1 MRSHKF
7 GISSEAITIDCME
20 FREIQPTLEE
30 LNQLSQGGI
39 RVTALPDEI
48 GGPISPDVIIWIAK
62 ELFVSVSAVL
72 IVESLKNKIPQIV
85 RFIKEKVDKSNRCSS
100 IEISPEIHLAFKGD
114 NGEFSLKIAENLNSE
129 EMNKLYILF
138 VEMAKLLSKK

>member
-48 GGPISPDVIIWIAK
+48 GGPISP
-62 ELFVSVSAVL
+62 
-72 IVESLKNKIPQIV
+72 
-85 RFIKEKVDKSNRCSS
+85 
-100 IEISPEIHLAFKGD
+100 EIHLAFKGD

>member
-1 MRSHKF
+1 MFSHDI
-7 GISSEAITIDCME
+7 GISPDAITIDCVDC
-20 FREIQPTLEE
+20 REIEPTLEE
-30 LNQLSQGGI
+30 LDQLSQDGI
-39 RVTALPDEI
+39 RVTTIPDEI
-48 GGPISPDVIIWIAK
+48 GGPIPPDVIIWVAK
-62 ELFVSVSAVL
+62 ELFVSVSAGL